1 MLALYN
7 VGRALKL
14 IGNMNDKKAK
24 EYIYTHPNQQHKN
37 KYISKNHKGFLKMV
51 SRQRNKSTIN
61 KVVVKGVLTYSSKK
75 GCYVPLKTKH
85 FNNNWNGMNLKTLF
99 NREDK
104 ETTSYTGMYAKIN
117 INKEG
122 KYILSRY
129 GKSILKKKRENRR

>member
-1 MLALYN
+1 
-7 VGRALKL
+7 
-14 IGNMNDKKAK
+14 MNDKKAK

-51 SRQRNKSTIN
+51 SRQNNKPTIS
-61 KVVVKGVLTYSSKK
+61 KVIVKDMLTYSSKK
-75 GCYVPLKTKH
+75 GCYVPLKIKH
-85 FNNNWNGMNLKTLF
+85 FNNQWNGMNLKTLF

-104 ETTSYTGMYAKIN
+104 ETTSYVGMYAKIN

-129 GKSILKKKRENRR
+129 GKSILKKKRENCR

>member
-1 MLALYN
+1 
-7 VGRALKL
+7 
-14 IGNMNDKKAK
+14 MNDKKAK

-51 SRQRNKSTIN
+51 SRQNNKPTNS
-61 KVVVKGVLTYSSKK
+61 KVIVKDMLTYSSKK
-75 GCYVPLKTKH
+75 GCYVPLKIKY
-85 FNNNWNGMNLKTLF
+85 FNNQWNGMNLKTLF

-104 ETTSYTGMYAKIN
+104 ETTSYVGMYAKIN

>member
-1 MLALYN
+1 
-7 VGRALKL
+7 
-14 IGNMNDKKAK
+14 MNDKKAK

-51 SRQRNKSTIN
+51 SRQNNKPTIN
-61 KVVVKGVLTYSSKK
+61 KVIVKDLLTYSSKK
-75 GCYVPLKTKH
+75 GCYVPLKIKY
-85 FNNNWNGMNLKTLF
+85 FNNQWNGMNLKTLF

-104 ETTSYTGMYAKIN
+104 ETTSYVGMYAKIN

-129 GKSILKKKRENRR
+129 GKSILKKKRENCR

>member
-1 MLALYN
+1 MS
-7 VGRALKL
+7 
-14 IGNMNDKKAK
+14 DKKAK

-51 SRQRNKSTIN
+51 SRQNNKPTIN
-61 KVVVKGVLTYSSKK
+61 KVIVKDMLTYSSKK
-75 GCYVPLKTKH
+75 GCYVPLKIKH
-85 FNNNWNGMNLKTLF
+85 FNNQWNGMNLKTLLS
-99 NREDK
+99 REDK
-104 ETTSYTGMYAKIN
+104 ETTSYVGMYAKIN

>member
-1 MLALYN
+1 
-7 VGRALKL
+7 
-14 IGNMNDKKAK
+14 MNDKKSK

-51 SRQRNKSTIN
+51 SRQNNKPTIN
-61 KVVVKGVLTYSSKK
+61 KVIVKDILTYSSKK
-75 GCYVPLKTKH
+75 GCYVPLKIKY
-85 FNNNWNGMNLKTLF
+85 FNNQWNGMNLKTLF

-104 ETTSYTGMYAKIN
+104 ETTSYIGMYAKIN

-129 GKSILKKKRENRR
+129 GKSILKKKRENCR

>member
-1 MLALYN
+1 MFALYN

-24 EYIYTHPNQQHKN
+24 EYIYTHPNQQYKN
-37 KYISKNHKGFLKMV
+37 KYISKNHKGFLKMI
-51 SRQRNKSTIN
+51 SRQRNKSTIT

-75 GCYVPLKTKH
+75 GFYVPLKIKY
-85 FNNNWNGMNLKTLF
+85 FNNGMNLRTLF
-99 NREDK
+99 SRENK

-129 GKSILKKKRENRR
+129 GKSVLKKKRQGRRKKP

>member
-1 MLALYN
+1 
-7 VGRALKL
+7 
-14 IGNMNDKKAK
+14 MNDKKSK

-51 SRQRNKSTIN
+51 SRQNNKPTIN
-61 KVVVKGVLTYSSKK
+61 KVIVKDMLTYSSKK
-75 GCYVPLKTKH
+75 GCYVPLKIKY
-85 FNNNWNGMNLKTLF
+85 FNNNWNGMNLKILL

-129 GKSILKKKRENRR
+129 GKSILKKKRENRRQKTQV

>member
-1 MLALYN
+1 MS
-7 VGRALKL
+7 
-14 IGNMNDKKAK
+14 DKKAK

-51 SRQRNKSTIN
+51 SRQNNKPTIN
-61 KVVVKGVLTYSSKK
+61 KVIVKDMLTYSSKK
-75 GCYVPLKTKH
+75 GCYVPLKIKY
-85 FNNNWNGMNLKTLF
+85 FNNQWNGMNLKTLF

-104 ETTSYTGMYAKIN
+104 ETTSYVGMYAKIN

-129 GKSILKKKRENRR
+129 GKSILKKKRENCRKKP

>member
-1 MLALYN
+1 
-7 VGRALKL
+7 
-14 IGNMNDKKAK
+14 MNDKKAK

-51 SRQRNKSTIN
+51 SRQNNKPTIN
-61 KVVVKGVLTYSSKK
+61 KVIVKDMLTYSSKK
-75 GCYVPLKTKH
+75 GCYVPLKIKY
-85 FNNNWNGMNLKTLF
+85 FNNQWNGMNLKTLF

-104 ETTSYTGMYAKIN
+104 ETTSYVGMYAKIN

-129 GKSILKKKRENRR
+129 GKSILKKKRENCRQKPQKY

>member
-1 MLALYN
+1 
-7 VGRALKL
+7 
-14 IGNMNDKKAK
+14 MNDKKAK

-51 SRQRNKSTIN
+51 SRQNNKPLIN
-61 KVVVKGVLTYSSKK
+61 KVIVKDMLTYSSKK
-75 GCYVPLKTKH
+75 GCYVPLKIKY
-85 FNNNWNGMNLKTLF
+85 FNNQWNGMNLKTLL

-104 ETTSYTGMYAKIN
+104 ETTSYTSMYAKIN

>member
-1 MLALYN
+1 
-7 VGRALKL
+7 
-14 IGNMNDKKAK
+14 MNDKKSK

-51 SRQRNKSTIN
+51 SRQNNKPTFN
-61 KVVVKGVLTYSSKK
+61 KVIVKDMLTYSSKK
-75 GCYVPLKTKH
+75 GCYVPLKIKY
-85 FNNNWNGMNLKTLF
+85 FNNQWNGMNLKTLF
-99 NREDK
+99 NRENK
-104 ETTSYTGMYAKIN
+104 ETTSYIGMYAKIN

>member
-1 MLALYN
+1 
-7 VGRALKL
+7 
-14 IGNMNDKKAK
+14 MNDKKAK

-51 SRQRNKSTIN
+51 SRQNNKPTIN
-61 KVVVKGVLTYSSKK
+61 KVIVKDMLTYSSKK
-75 GCYVPLKTKH
+75 GCYVPLKIKY
-85 FNNNWNGMNLKTLF
+85 FNNQWNGMNLKTLF

-104 ETTSYTGMYAKIN
+104 ETTSYVGMYAKIN

-129 GKSILKKKRENRR
+129 GKSILKKKRENCR

>member
-1 MLALYN
+1 
-7 VGRALKL
+7 
-14 IGNMNDKKAK
+14 MNNKKAK

-51 SRQRNKSTIN
+51 SRQNNKPTIN
-61 KVVVKGVLTYSSKK
+61 KVIVKDMLTYSSKK
-75 GCYVPLKTKH
+75 GCYVPLKIKY
-85 FNNNWNGMNLKTLF
+85 FNNNWNGMNLKILL

>member
-1 MLALYN
+1 
-7 VGRALKL
+7 
-14 IGNMNDKKAK
+14 MNNKKAK

-51 SRQRNKSTIN
+51 SRQNNKPTIN
-61 KVVVKGVLTYSSKK
+61 KVIVKDMLTYSSKK
-75 GCYVPLKTKH
+75 GCYVPLKIKY
-85 FNNNWNGMNLKTLF
+85 FNNQWNGMNLKTLF

-104 ETTSYTGMYAKIN
+104 ETTSYIGMYAKIN

-129 GKSILKKKRENRR
+129 GKSILKKKRENCR

>member
-1 MLALYN
+1 
-7 VGRALKL
+7 
-14 IGNMNDKKAK
+14 MNDKKAK

-51 SRQRNKSTIN
+51 SRQNNKPTIN
-61 KVVVKGVLTYSSKK
+61 KVIVKDLLTYSSKR
-75 GCYVPLKTKH
+75 GCYVPLKIKY
-85 FNNNWNGMNLKTLF
+85 FNNQWNGMNLKTLF

-104 ETTSYTGMYAKIN
+104 ETTSYVGMYAKIN

-129 GKSILKKKRENRR
+129 GKSILKKKRENCR

>member
-1 MLALYN
+1 
-7 VGRALKL
+7 
-14 IGNMNDKKAK
+14 MNDKKAK

-51 SRQRNKSTIN
+51 SRQNNKPTIN
-61 KVVVKGVLTYSSKK
+61 KVIVKDMLTYSSKK
-75 GCYVPLKTKH
+75 GCYVPLKIKY
-85 FNNNWNGMNLKTLF
+85 FNNQWNGMNLKTLF

-104 ETTSYTGMYAKIN
+104 ETTSYIGMYAKIN

-129 GKSILKKKRENRR
+129 GKSILKKKRENCR

>member
-1 MLALYN
+1 
-7 VGRALKL
+7 
-14 IGNMNDKKAK
+14 MNDKKAK

-51 SRQRNKSTIN
+51 SRQNNKPTIN
-61 KVVVKGVLTYSSKK
+61 KVIVKDMLTYSSKK
-75 GCYVPLKTKH
+75 GCYVPLKIKY
-85 FNNNWNGMNLKTLF
+85 FNNQWNGMNLKTLF

-104 ETTSYTGMYAKIN
+104 ETTSYIGMYTKIN

-129 GKSILKKKRENRR
+129 GKSILKKKRENCR

>member
-1 MLALYN
+1 
-7 VGRALKL
+7 
-14 IGNMNDKKAK
+14 MNDKKAK

-51 SRQRNKSTIN
+51 SRQNNKPTIS
-61 KVVVKGVLTYSSKK
+61 KVIVKDMLTYSSKK
-75 GCYVPLKTKH
+75 GCYVPLKIKY
-85 FNNNWNGMNLKTLF
+85 FNNQWNGMNLKTLF

-104 ETTSYTGMYAKIN
+104 ETTSYVGMYAKIN

-129 GKSILKKKRENRR
+129 GKSILKKKRENRRQKPKNK

>member
-1 MLALYN
+1 
-7 VGRALKL
+7 
-14 IGNMNDKKAK
+14 MNDKKSK

-51 SRQRNKSTIN
+51 SRQNNKPTIN
-61 KVVVKGVLTYSSKK
+61 KVIVKDMLTYSSKK
-75 GCYVPLKTKH
+75 GCYVPLKIKY
-85 FNNNWNGMNLKTLF
+85 FNNQWNGMNLKTLF

-104 ETTSYTGMYAKIN
+104 ETTSYVGMYAKIN

-129 GKSILKKKRENRR
+129 GKSILKKKRENCR